1 LQIGLQALLCI
12 YGASMKI
19 DNELQGKA
27 KGGFARAESLTAI
40 ERKSIASKAAKAR
53 WSGNLPH
60 AIREGRL
67 TLLGRSI
74 PCAVI
79 EGEIRILNQAGFL
92 RAIGRARSP
101 KAGTGIQTTVDDLP
115 FFLQAQVLKPFISQ
129 ELTNLIRSISYLSA
143 TGSTETGYNAT
154 SLTAVADVYLKY
166 RDDCYKKGKPVP
178 EKYRHIIES
187 CDILIRSLAGVA
199 IVALVDEASGYQD
212 IRPQNALQAYLEK
225 LVAKEL
231 AVWAKKF
238 PDEFYENIYKLK
250 GWLWPGMKKNRYSV
264 VAYYTRDLVYR
275 RIAPSL
281 LEELENKTPKDEKG
295 NRKNKL
301 HQWLTEDIGDPMLE
315 RHIHSL
321 IMFQRLALASGF
333 GWNRFV
339 KMVDQVL
346 PKRGDTLEIPFPEG
360 SSTAPILPEA

>member
-1 LQIGLQALLCI
+1 MLAIVECKHYYQNR
-12 YGASMKI
+12 GASM
-19 DNELQGKA
+19 NEDAKGS
-27 KGGFARAESLTAI
+27 KGGFARAEVLSS
-40 ERKSIASKAAKAR
+40 EQRKKIASKAAMAR
-53 WSGNLPH
+53 WGGNLPR
-60 AIREGRL
+60 AIREGKL

-115 FFLQAQVLKPFISQ
+115 FFLQAKVLKPFISD
-129 ELTNLIRSISYLSA
+129 ELAMSTRPISYLSE
-143 TGSTETGYNAT
+143 TGATETGYNAT
-154 SLTAVADVYLKY
+154 LLTNVADVYLKY
-166 RDDCYKKGKPVP
+166 RDDCLKRGKPIP
-178 EKYRHIIES
+178 EKYQHIIES

-199 IVALVDEASGYQD
+199 IVALIDEASGYQE

-231 AVWAKKF
+231 AAWAKKF

-250 GWLWPGMKKNRYSV
+250 SWPWPGMKKNRYSV
-264 VAYYTRDLVYR
+264 VAYYTRDLVYQ

-281 LEELENKTPKDEKG
+281 LEELEKKSPKDEKG

-301 HQWLTEDIGDPMLE
+301 HQWLTEDIGDPMLAQ
-315 RHIHSL
+315 HIHSL

-339 KMVDQVL
+339 KMVDQVM
-346 PKRGDTLEIPFPEG
+346 PKRGNTLELPFPEG
-360 SSTAPILPEA
+360 SSAAPILPEV